1 MERPRGPPRRGGCLG
16 RRQAKGGSTAA
27 TSTPLD
33 LDACPP
39 QMPEFL
45 GPDDTWPR
53 HQEGYWREA
62 LEVARVGRWRLKY
75 LGAAH
80 TYGYVS
86 CPSGEH
92 ERKVGQTARNNETKA
107 KELIKAVRTCERRGC
122 GIDPADAAAQRA
134 RINQLL
140 EAAEQILT
148 QAEAGLDLLER
159 RQEADRRLE
168 RTDALRLQLQTAKAT
183 VEAALTEEA
192 IAELEDQALEAAIAA
207 QGPSGSEL
215 RADLEC
221 AARLA
226 REAGHEAGELRP
238 PTDADSGRARAEALA
253 ERVRLAIIRLDDLQ
267 ERFEGADG

>member
-1 MERPRGPPRRGGCLG
+1 MERPRRPPRRGGCLG
-16 RRQAKGGSTAA
+16 RRQAREGRTRPPARPLI
-27 TSTPLD
+27 STPAL
-33 LDACPP
+33 P
-39 QMPEFL
+39 MPEFL
-45 GPDDTWPR
+45 GLDDAWPR

-62 LEVARVGRWRLKY
+62 LDFARMGRWRLKY

-92 ERKVGQTARNNETKA
+92 KRKVGQTARNNETKA

-140 EAAEQILT
+140 EVAQQILT
-148 QAEAGLDLLER
+148 QTESDLDLLER
-159 RQEADRRLE
+159 RQEADRELE
-168 RTDALRLQLQTAKAT
+168 RADALRLQLQTAKAS

-192 IAELEDQALEAAIAA
+192 IAELEDQALEAAVAA
-207 QGPSGSEL
+207 QGPSGPEL
-215 RADLEC
+215 RADLER
-221 AARLA
+221 AARQA
-226 REAGHEAGELRP
+226 RQAGQEAGDLRP
-238 PTDADSGRARAEALA
+238 PTDADSARTRAEALA

-267 ERFEGADG
+267 ERSGGADG